1 MKHRILPAVAVL
13 AALSLAACQ
22 QAEPEVI
29 DTRAPDPLAAQK
41 EKAAP
46 VELPPAIRGN
56 VAFRCKD
63 NSLLYVEFFDGDKQV
78 KVRSEPGGTPTQLR
92 APEAGQPYVAEGY
105 SLTGDMEKITVTQPG
120 KGEQSCHA

>member
-22 QAEPEVI
+22 QAEPEVV
-29 DTRAPDPLAAQK
+29 DSRAPDPLAAAK

-63 NSLLYVEFFDGDKQV
+63 NSLLYVEFFDGDKLV
-78 KVRSEPGGTPTQLR
+78 NLRDKRGETPTPLR

-105 SLTGDMEKITVTQPG
+105 SLTGDMENITVTQPG
-120 KGEQSCHA
+120 KGEQTCRA